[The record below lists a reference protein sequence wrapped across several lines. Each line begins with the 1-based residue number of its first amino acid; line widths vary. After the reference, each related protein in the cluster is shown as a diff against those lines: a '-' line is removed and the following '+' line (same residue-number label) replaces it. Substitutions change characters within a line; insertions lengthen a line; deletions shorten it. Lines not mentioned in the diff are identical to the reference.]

1 MGGNLTHPDNIPI
14 PIRKSQY
21 EQKNMD
27 ITDKDVLFED
37 NHLIAINKRAG
48 DIVQIDDTGDEPLDG
63 KVKRYI
69 AKKYHKPNG
78 AFLGVVHRLDRP
90 VSGVILFAKTSK
102 ALERI
107 NCMFKNREMK
117 KTYWAVVRKRPE
129 IPEGNLVHWLVK
141 NPQKNVTKAY
151 DKKVTGS
158 QRAEL
163 NYKLIGG
170 LNGYYLIEVHPIT
183 GRPHQIRVQL
193 STLNCPIVG
202 DNKYG
207 YPRGS
212 LKKNICL
219 HAHILQFIHPVKK
232 EPVEIFAPLPHDS
245 FWERFEVFAT

>member
-1 MGGNLTHPDNIPI
+1 
-14 PIRKSQY
+14 
-21 EQKNMD
+21 MD
-27 ITDKDVLFED
+27 ITDKDILFED
-37 NHLIAINKRAG
+37 NHLIAVNKRAG
-48 DIVQIDDTGDEPLDG
+48 DIVQIDDTGDEPLDE

-69 AKKYHKPNG
+69 AKKYNKPNG

-107 NCMFKNREMK
+107 NYMFKNREMK
-117 KTYWAVVRKRPE
+117 KTYWAVVRKQPE
-129 IPEGNLVHWLVK
+129 IPQGNLVHWLVK

-151 DKKVTGS
+151 DKEVEGS

-163 NYKLIGG
+163 NYKLIGELG
-170 LNGYYLIEVHPIT
+170 GYYLIEVDPVT

-193 STLNCPIVG
+193 STLHCPIVG

-212 LKKNICL
+212 LKKSICL
-219 HAHILQFIHPVKK
+219 HARRLQFIHPVKK
-232 EPVEIFAPLPHDS
+232 EAVEIFAPLPHDG